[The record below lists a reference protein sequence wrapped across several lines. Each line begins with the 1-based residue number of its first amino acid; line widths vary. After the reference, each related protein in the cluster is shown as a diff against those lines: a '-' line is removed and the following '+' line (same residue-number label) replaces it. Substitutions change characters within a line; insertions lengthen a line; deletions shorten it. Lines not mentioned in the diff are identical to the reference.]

1 MRATRLG
8 RVALAAFFVAGWV
21 ACSGIAVDPAQA
33 QFVNPPPPPPPPVF
47 NPSVPNTAPQAPET
61 PVSPGTPSALPGS
74 GSNVVLPPDENLPD
88 IATRSHRHAVTPETS
103 PSGAATALNG
113 RHGARH
119 HRLGRSRQSY
129 TAVAG
134 GPVETPYYV
143 SPFGWGFNSPVRSC
157 VWEQHWDGYWAPF
170 CM

>member
-1 MRATRLG
+1 
-8 RVALAAFFVAGWV
+8 
-21 ACSGIAVDPAQA
+21 
-33 QFVNPPPPPPPPVF
+33 
-47 NPSVPNTAPQAPET
+47 
-61 PVSPGTPSALPGS
+61 
-74 GSNVVLPPDENLPD
+74 LPPDENLPD
-88 IATRSHRHAVTPETS
+88 IATRSHRHAVTPKTAAS
-103 PSGAATALNG
+103 DAAATHDG

-119 HRLGRSRQSY
+119 HRLSRSRQSY